1 MRIWWPFSWKG
12 VSENPGL
19 PTPFNKLPKLLS
31 QVAMSTER
39 WSVPAQLCW
48 PHLPALV
55 PWAAPPTC
63 RSASPS
69 PSWGEGSLGDGAT
82 DGSPAL
88 LQLPKD
94 SRWKRPFPSLPGR
107 QEPSCVIPRFTRWS
121 PNPQHPQMGPYLETD
136 SSQRPSS

>member
-55 PWAAPPTC
+55 PWGSSSNLSECLTFPFMGRGVSGGRCYRREPGLAAASQGQQMEEAISFPP
-63 RSASPS
+63 RPS
-69 PSWGEGSLGDGAT
+69 GTEL
-82 DGSPAL
+82 
-88 LQLPKD
+88 
-94 SRWKRPFPSLPGR
+94 
-107 QEPSCVIPRFTRWS
+107 C
-121 PNPQHPQMGPYLETD
+121 HPQIYTLE
-136 SSQRPSS
+136 S